1 MVALKQINFRG
12 TAEDQFKQM
21 YDLVVS
27 VVNDHNK
34 NESKLK
40 KTQADLKQARIDIN
54 KLKGELGV

>member
-1 MVALKQINFRG
+1 MVALKQINFTG
-12 TAEDQFKQM
+12 TAEEQVKQM